1 MKSILIATVVIAS
14 SAFFV
19 SCSPTS
25 RGAAGG
31 AAVGA
36 GLGAV
41 IAGPGDRGE
50 GALIGGA
57 IGALAGG
64 AIGSQNERRRGYGYG
79 RPGYGPPPP
88 SYGPPPGYGYG
99 GGHGHRH

>member
-1 MKSILIATVVIAS
+1 MKSILIVTLVIAS
-14 SAFFV
+14 SALFV

-31 AAVGA
+31 AAIGA
-36 GLGAV
+36 GLGAAV
-41 IAGPGDRGE
+41 AGPGDRGE

-64 AIGSQNERRRGYGYG
+64 AVGSRNERRWRQ
-79 RPGYGPPPP
+79 
-88 SYGPPPGYGYG
+88 GPPPGYYGPHPGYG
-99 GGHGHRH
+99 HHH

>member
-1 MKSILIATVVIAS
+1 MKSILITTLVMAS
-14 SAFFV
+14 SALFV

-25 RGAAGG
+25 RGAAAGAGIGAGVG
-31 AAVGA
+31 AA
-36 GLGAV
+36 

-64 AIGSQNERRRGYGYG
+64 AVGSRNERRWNHG
-79 RPGYGPPPP
+79 PGYGPPPRGYGHP
-88 SYGPPPGYGYG
+88 GWGPPPGYG
-99 GGHGHRH
+99 HRH